1 MIFSMILATNPQAII
16 GTNGTQPFHSAM
28 DFAWFKEKTKGKMVV
43 MGHSTFK
50 DIKKPLKD
58 RLNVVLTRDESLQIE
73 DVMVFNSLSQVLEF
87 AIATNQEEVVFI
99 GGKHIYEQVEPFV
112 SKIYLTTYSNYL
124 EDPFNIT
131 LYSPNL
137 SQFRSIESKDYIRDI
152 DSVTGE
158 KLEMSMNTYV
168 RY

>member
-16 GTNGTQPFHSAM
+16 GINGTQPFHSSR

-50 DIKKPLKD
+50 DIGKPLKD
-58 RLNVVLTRDESLQIE
+58 RLNVVLSRGDLQIE
-73 DVMVFNSLSQVLEF
+73 DVMIFNSLSQVLDF
-87 AIATNQEEVVFI
+87 ALATNQEEVVFI

-112 SKIYLTTYSNYL
+112 SKIYLTTYVNYL
-124 EDPFNIT
+124 EDISNT
-131 LYSPNL
+131 TQYSPDL
-137 SQFRSIESKDYIRDI
+137 SQFTSIENQDCISDF

-158 KLEMSMNTYV
+158 DLEMSMNTYV

>member
-16 GTNGTQPFHSAM
+16 GTNDTQPFHSAM

-58 RLNVVLTRDESLQIE
+58 RLNVVLSRDESLQIE
-73 DVMVFNSLSQVLEF
+73 DVMVFKSLSQVLDF
-87 AIATNQEEVVFI
+87 ALATNQEEVVFI

-112 SKIYLTTYSNYL
+112 SKIYLTTYVNYL
-124 EDPFNIT
+124 EDISNT
-131 LYSPNL
+131 TQYSPDL
-137 SQFRSIESKDYIRDI
+137 SQFTSIENQDCISDF

-158 KLEMSMNTYV
+158 DLEMSMNTYV